1 VRGYYR
7 LPKKFPS
14 NRVDG
19 TLAEIVRAKF
29 AEGWPKARIAREF
42 RLHRHTVARICSQ
55 SEVAKSCPLTGTQ
68 SVVCILEPSSR
79 KGTT

>member
-7 LPKKFPS
+7 LPKKFPA
-14 NRVDG
+14 NRVEG
-19 TLAEIVRAKF
+19 VLAEIVRAKF

-55 SEVAKSCPLTGTQ
+55 TEVAK
-68 SVVCILEPSSR
+68 
-79 KGTT
+79 